1 MPDAMM
7 IIPVASQSH
16 KLRQMTACSRCGVV
30 YSHRSFLQGI
40 RQRLLRLLTIGSS
53 YRCEACI
60 HRTMALRE
68 AQSALQMRFRA

>member
-7 IIPVASQSH
+7 INPVAPQSH
-16 KLRQMTACSRCGVV
+16 RLHRMNACSRCGVV

-40 RQRLLRLLTIGSS
+40 RQRLLRLLTIGRS
-53 YRCEACI
+53 YRCEDCI

-68 AQSALQMRFRA
+68 AQSALHLRFRV